1 MQEKQ
6 FNPYYAH
13 VAVKLASMDRK
24 YRVAMQ
30 FNIWDR
36 VKQLQTTKKIQTTN
50 LALLAKFLIS
60 ERAQSLGL
68 LKVIEFAG
76 NSCSSQSFITILK
89 CLLRPG

>member
-76 NSCSSQSFITILK
+76 DSCSSQSFITQLK